1 MSIVAIERLE
11 RTAGDEQLGQVRI
24 RRTEVSV
31 HRVVIEHRS
40 PYGSP
45 EEIASTLGIE
55 LADVYAALAYY
66 L

>member
-1 MSIVAIERLE
+1 MKEKSMSIVAIERLE

-31 HRVVIEHRS
+31 HRIVIEHRS

-45 EEIASTLGIE
+45 EESAPC
-55 LADVYAALAYY
+55 
-66 L
+66 